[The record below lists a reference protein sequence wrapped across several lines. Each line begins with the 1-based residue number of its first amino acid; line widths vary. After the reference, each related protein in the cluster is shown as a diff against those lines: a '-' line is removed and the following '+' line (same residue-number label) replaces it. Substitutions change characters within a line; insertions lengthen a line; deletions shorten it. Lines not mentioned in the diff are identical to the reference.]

1 MLIVYQLKED
11 STLDPTKQMNLSALT
26 KAVAARVY
34 ESDVHKF
41 GIETYMRVA
50 LFVRSC
56 THIRSIGTINIRV
69 TAQGL
74 PETPRR
80 RLLG

>member
-1 MLIVYQLKED
+1 
-11 STLDPTKQMNLSALT
+11 MNLSALT
-26 KAVAARVY
+26 KAVTARAY

-56 THIRSIGTINIRV
+56 TRTQSMGTINIWV
-69 TAQGL
+69 AAQGL
-74 PETPRR
+74 LGTSRR